1 MIALLDSSKSEEEVP
16 HEAFKGILFSRKKVL
31 KTLFTMYLLL
41 FTGALYVILGHKEKT
56 ILTKHNW
63 ETCLKVW
70 PALVLSRHSEKPSV
84 SSLLDRS
91 MKTIQAFIG
100 ERKIKNKFR
109 EIDSSDFTSF
119 LAWNFLKKILVH

>member
-1 MIALLDSSKSEEEVP
+1 MRHL
-16 HEAFKGILFSRKKVL
+16 KVL
-31 KTLFTMYLLL
+31 YCFHEKKFHNIVYYVLF

-100 ERKIKNKFR
+100 ERNKPFFKKTIRNIKIF
-109 EIDSSDFTSF
+109 F
-119 LAWNFLKKILVH
+119 

>member
-1 MIALLDSSKSEEEVP
+1 MRHLKVYCF
-16 HEAFKGILFSRKKVL
+16 HEKKFHNIVYYVLF
-31 KTLFTMYLLL
+31 

-100 ERKIKNKFR
+100 KIKDMPL
-109 EIDSSDFTSF
+109 EIGTIFEETASISS
-119 LAWNFLKKILVH
+119 